1 MSLENGGLNLTDIQ
15 NKMNTQRIK
24 WMFYLVQLDPNDFT
38 KIVAN
43 KVIGKLNAGYE
54 GLDIFRAHINEMKP
68 KAIDHFYKHA
78 ISACQKIEIRH
89 NPCRDQFDDMH
100 IFYNPHITSGANVLK
115 PDKTCITFNILKVKD
130 LVFQA
135 SVGHKQKAFNK
146 IQYIRGCLP
155 IKSGLQTIES
165 YDVKLHNGWTSMQSC
180 SSKQI
185 YESLNSSPRFTHNQ
199 HFKKKWAN
207 ILKTETDWSKV
218 WKTVHGNKT
227 GNKIKSD
234 IFCQLHLNF
243 FTPLMALK
251 NQLQTSA
258 ICNLC
263 RKHQAEQHH
272 EILSCNVTKN
282 LFD

>member
-15 NKMNTQRIK
+15 NKINTQRIK
-24 WMFYLVQLDPNDFT
+24 WTFYLVQLDPNDFT

-43 KVIGKLNAGYE
+43 KVIGKLNAVYE

-68 KAIDHFYKHA
+68 EAIDHFYKHA

-89 NPCRDQFDDMH
+89 NPCGDQFDDMH

-135 SVGHKQKAFNK
+135 SIGHKQKAFNK

-155 IKSGLQTIES
+155 IKSGLQTTES
-165 YDVKLHNGWTSMQSC
+165 CDVKLHNGWTSMQNC

-185 YESLNSSPRFTHNQ
+185 YESLN
-199 HFKKKWAN
+199 
-207 ILKTETDWSKV
+207 
-218 WKTVHGNKT
+218 
-227 GNKIKSD
+227 
-234 IFCQLHLNF
+234 
-243 FTPLMALK
+243 
-251 NQLQTSA
+251 
-258 ICNLC
+258 
-263 RKHQAEQHH
+263 
-272 EILSCNVTKN
+272 
-282 LFD
+282 